1 MPPTAMLARA
11 IEYKNFPFE
20 LKSFDEEQGII
31 TGYLSTFGNI
41 DEQKDRVSKGAF
53 KKTIQ
58 EAKARTKN
66 GRRFLYPMLWFHS
79 PDQPIGGVKDALEDE
94 HGLLITAQLDI
105 STNAQGMPNNQIATM
120 VFSGFKSGFIDE
132 MSMGYNAIQKEY
144 DSSGVRDLKECRL
157 VEASAITML
166 FAANPEALVPSDGVK
181 SLYNQANEEIG
192 YIDTNEE
199 GNERYVLFANE
210 EAKAIVGSTSLP
222 IGPRN
227 EAWDGAKAKK
237 QIFAY
242 AKKDDGSFDV
252 AKLKKCFMVMD
263 GDGQQKGSWS
273 YPFVYI
279 KNGNP
284 VICVGAVKAIVAAI
298 GGARNASAPDG
309 LRAKCKTLYNRINK
323 QYPNDPPLTLPDKGN
338 DDEDL
343 EEKDFNSHYADRMA
357 QDVLEDWWDLSC
369 SLKYALID
377 VFTEGDQPLE
387 DAQTALD
394 QFGPAL
400 LAWVQRGIDANL
412 SDYLAAQMQ
421 PSTAPSYGYS
431 YMSRQDMPDFKHYY
445 EQIQQERKKG
455 AKIAKNTADQIGGH
469 IDALDKLA
477 DQHKSMI
484 KDHRLAM
491 KTLSTVA
498 DDLSAV
504 IGRVAY
510 DGDQDEQEES
520 DAAQGK
526 NKGEPRANKAA
537 LTNQNQNQQPDN
549 ASTANHELAQFQ
561 AWLDAKVSS
570 KG

>member
-132 MSMGYNAIQKEY
+132 MSMGYNAIQQE
-144 DSSGVRDLKECRL
+144 
-157 VEASAITML
+157 
-166 FAANPEALVPSDGVK
+166 
-181 SLYNQANEEIG
+181 
-192 YIDTNEE
+192 
-199 GNERYVLFANE
+199 
-210 EAKAIVGSTSLP
+210 
-222 IGPRN
+222 
-227 EAWDGAKAKK
+227 
-237 QIFAY
+237 
-242 AKKDDGSFDV
+242 DDGSFDV

-477 DQHKSMI
+477 DHHKAMI
-484 KDHRLAM
+484 KDHRHAM
-491 KTLSTVA
+491 KTLNTVA

-520 DAAQGK
+520 GAAQGK

-537 LTNQNQNQQPDN
+537 LTNQNQNQQPDT
-549 ASTANHELAQFQ
+549 ASAANHELAQFQ